1 MLNSLLILTGH
12 SQGLGK
18 AILDVYLKKGNF
30 KVLGISRTSLE
41 LDHPNFSGLSIDL
54 SDLELLESKLSTL
67 FPSGDFEHILL
78 INNAGWIGDV
88 KPIGKLVPKKLQ
100 DQVNLNLLTPMYLIN
115 AFIGAYKANPA
126 KKIICNISSGAAFR
140 PVEGWAGYCSTKAGL
155 AMFSQVLAR
164 ENNDP
169 SLRVFSLAPGIVDTP
184 MQGEIR
190 TSNQADF
197 PDIKKFVSYKE
208 HGDLSSPESVAQK
221 ISYLMDHDSEFP
233 DVIQDVRNF

>member
-30 KVLGISRTSLE
+30 KVLGISRTSLK
-41 LDHPNFSGLSIDL
+41 LDHPNFSELSIDL
-54 SDLELLESKLSTL
+54 SDLDLLESKLSAL
-67 FPSGDFEHILL
+67 FPSGDFMNILL

-88 KPIGKLVPKKLQ
+88 KPIGKLEAKKLR
-100 DQVNLNLLTPMYLIN
+100 DQVNLNLLAPMYLIN
-115 AFIGAYKANPA
+115 AFLGVYKANSA
-126 KKIICNISSGAAFR
+126 KKIICNISSGAASR

-155 AMFSQVLAR
+155 SMFSQVLAK
-164 ENNDP
+164 ENDDP
-169 SLRVFSLAPGIVDTP
+169 SFRVFSLAPGIVDTP

-190 TSNQADF
+190 KSNEADF
-197 PDIKKFVSYKE
+197 PDISKFVSYKE
-208 HGDLSSPESVAQK
+208 KGDLSSPESVAQK
-221 ISYLMDHDSEFP
+221 VSYLMDHDSEFQ